1 MSQFELT
8 KRKAED
14 PEEVPKK
21 AKKVEEVVP
30 EEVEDSS
37 LVDYLA
43 QVIYVCKK
51 LSYHFLL
58 HFPIGMSPYDHHA
71 KYQGVFP

>member
-21 AKKVEEVVP
+21 TKKVEEVVP

-43 QVIYVCKK
+43 QVIY
-51 LSYHFLL
+51 
-58 HFPIGMSPYDHHA
+58 A
-71 KYQGVFP
+71 KTVLPLFIAFSNLYESL

>member
-21 AKKVEEVVP
+21 AKKVVEVVP
-30 EEVEDSS
+30 EEVEDTS

-43 QVIYVCKK
+43 QVIY
-51 LSYHFLL
+51 
-58 HFPIGMSPYDHHA
+58 A
-71 KYQGVFP
+71 KNCLTTF

>member
-30 EEVEDSS
+30 EGVEDSS
-37 LVDYLA
+37 LVEYLA
-43 QVIYVCKK
+43 QVIYAKK
-51 LSYHFLL
+51 CLNTFLL

>member
-43 QVIYVCKK
+43 QVIY
-51 LSYHFLL
+51 
-58 HFPIGMSPYDHHA
+58 A
-71 KYQGVFP
+71 KNCLTTFYCIFQLV